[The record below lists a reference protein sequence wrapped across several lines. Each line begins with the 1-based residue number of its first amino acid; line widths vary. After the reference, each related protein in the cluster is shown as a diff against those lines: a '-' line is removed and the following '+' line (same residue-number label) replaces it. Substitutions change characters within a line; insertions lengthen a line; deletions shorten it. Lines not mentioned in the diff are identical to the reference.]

1 MSNFKIM
8 VVDDEPL
15 ITKSLEIFISFSFD
29 ADVLTFN
36 NPVDAIKAF
45 EDIKPQLVI
54 SDFMMPMMNGL
65 EMLKKIR
72 ALSPDVVTILLTG
85 YADKENAIRCIN
97 EVGLYYYCEKPWD
110 NASLTKIIENA
121 LEKFNLKAQLQKKI
135 IQLEESNNKI
145 RRLYSLLKKD
155 FDQEVDN
162 VQNILITLANM
173 IEAKD
178 QYTDDH
184 IRRVG
189 TLCRAIGEE
198 MGFDESKLRHLEMS
212 GIIHDIGKIGI
223 SENILNKPGKLT
235 PEEFQIMKK
244 HPIIGYEICLPLN
257 ITKHCLDPIRHHHE
271 KLDGSGYPDGLKGDE
286 VTIESR
292 IVAVADMFDALYS
305 DRPYREKLDFFKI
318 KEILEEDAR
327 KGLIDEEIVKILFKV
342 YDKLVAEG
350 IFE

>member
-1 MSNFKIM
+1 MSHFKIM

-15 ITKSLEIFISFSFD
+15 ITKSLETFLSFQFEADIF
-29 ADVLTFN
+29 AFN
-36 NPVDAIKAF
+36 DPAEAVEAF
-45 EDIKPQLVI
+45 EKIQPQLVI
-54 SDFMMPMMNGL
+54 SDFMMPIMNGL
-65 EMLKKIR
+65 QMLKKIR
-72 ALSPDVVTILLTG
+72 ALSQEVVTILLTG
-85 YADKENAIRCIN
+85 YADKENAIKCIN

-110 NASLTKIIENA
+110 NATLTKIIENG
-121 LEKFNLKAQLQKKI
+121 LEKFHLKDQLKRKIIELEGTNKKI
-135 IQLEESNNKI
+135 K
-145 RRLYSLLKKD
+145 RLYSLLKKD

-189 TLCRAIGEE
+189 SLCRAIGEK
-198 MGFDESKLRHLEMS
+198 MGFDETRLRHLEMS

-223 SENILNKPGKLT
+223 SESILTKPGRLT
-235 PEEFQIMKK
+235 DEEFTIIKK
-244 HPIIGYEICLPLN
+244 HPVIGYEICLPLN

-271 KLDGSGYPDGLKGDE
+271 KLDGSGYPDGLKGE
-286 VTIESR
+286 EISVESR

-305 DRPYREKLDFFKI
+305 DRPYRDKMEFGKVKQ
-318 KEILEEDAR
+318 ILEEDAKR
-327 KGLIDEEIVKILFKV
+327 GLIDEKIVKILFEV
-342 YDKLVAEG
+342 YDKLVLEG